1 MKDNKQNI
9 EEVGHCDK
17 SYAYTLSEETYPI
30 TVGNHEYQAN
40 RIIYNDP
47 RLGEGGLVCFD
58 SVIENTYVDYNS
70 IVFNSRIRDSRIT
83 DGSFIQN
90 LRGTGNYE
98 RFGLDR
104 CVIEASR
111 VIDNTRTSIINFNH
125 SQFKNSN
132 VINYSGDRLK
142 FSNSTAVFE
151 SDKNIDVV
159 TASTIID
166 SFIISEVDSTV
177 NSHTLYENYIHS
189 NYANKEEALKK
200 FNLS

>member
-1 MKDNKQNI
+1 MKSSKQVI
-9 EEVGHCDK
+9 DEIGHCDK

-30 TVGNHEYQAN
+30 TVGNAQYDAR

-47 RLGEGGLVCFD
+47 GLGEGGLVCFE
-58 SVIENTYVDYNS
+58 SIVENTYIDYDS

-90 LRGTGNYE
+90 LRDSNGYE
-98 RFGLDR
+98 RFGIDN

-111 VIDNTRTSIINFNH
+111 VIDNTGRSIINFNH

-132 VINYSGDRLK
+132 VINYSGNRLK

-166 SFIISEVDSTV
+166 SFIISEADSTV